1 MTPDA
6 SACTETRHAA
16 EKIGASSASD
26 AFLTETNAMT
36 NRISRSDLEQL
47 ILSKLKS
54 EPACAGVRSIVVSSG
69 ETARPGSDWQVV
81 FFDSGTSST
90 AACRKAIAAIE
101 TCLSGRYTV
110 RAHH

>member
-1 MTPDA
+1 VAPDA
-6 SACTETRHAA
+6 SACTDTGHVA
-16 EKIGASSASD
+16 EEIGASKASD
-26 AFLTETNAMT
+26 AFLLETKAMT

-47 ILSKLKS
+47 ILTKLKS

-81 FFDSGTSST
+81 FFDSGTSTT
-90 AACRKAIAAIE
+90 AACRKAIASIE

-110 RAHH
+110 SADH